1 MASTATNLDT
11 RPTRRDRLA
20 YQLRIV
26 RAIAVAEFKLRYAG
40 SALGYLWSVL
50 KPLALFTMLYLYALA
65 SRGPAGT
72 ATRLGRVAV
81 GRALGTLRRRR
92 S

>member
-1 MASTATNLDT
+1 M
-11 RPTRRDRLA
+11 R
-20 YQLRIV
+20 V
-26 RAIAVAEFKLRYAG
+26 IAVAEFKLRYAG

-65 SRGPAGT
+65 SRGPA
-72 ATRLGRVAV
+72 TRLGRVAV
-81 GRALGTLRRRR
+81 GRALGTLRRSR